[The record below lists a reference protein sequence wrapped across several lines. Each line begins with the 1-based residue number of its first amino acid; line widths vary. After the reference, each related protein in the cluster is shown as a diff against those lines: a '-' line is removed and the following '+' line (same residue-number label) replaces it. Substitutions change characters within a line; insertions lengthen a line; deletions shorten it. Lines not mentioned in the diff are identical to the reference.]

1 MRIRRLRGTAALL
14 AGVLAL
20 GATALTTSAASA
32 APAAPGCDFAD
43 SGTGTYADT
52 LCWLDLSNL
61 DSAVAGTPAGQPLSL
76 GLPGGYRLQATVTV
90 SGGAVAAARLPT
102 YVGSWLGNRGH
113 YTGIDPTVR
122 PALYQ
127 QGTGTTSTATLS
139 DVRVTDA
146 SGAPVTGWSLVG
158 ADAEETASGES
169 ITWTADSPFTSL
181 TARPGAADE
190 LGNACPRGYTGIG
203 TTTVTCTG
211 GPIGAGGL
219 TGTAIVAAREP
230 STFSQ
235 TMTSRGGREA
245 VAFGVLVSRVSIT
258 KQVVGGFGGDAFRVG
273 VTDAAG
279 RTVASADTTGST
291 SATTGDTTI
300 LVAADGNPLTF
311 AERPL
316 GRTDPARYAAP
327 SWSCTRNGVAA
338 TDLPQG
344 DTVGTSRAVPV
355 GVGDAVACTI
365 TNTALPSGLA
375 LTKDA
380 TVTDGNADRL
390 VDAGD
395 RVTWTFTATNTGAVP
410 LTGLAVADP
419 TAGPVVC
426 DASDLAADSSTT
438 CRTTAPTVLTS
449 ADEDAGSVTNTA
461 TASATVTGT
470 TSTVRST
477 PASAEVRTERPEV
490 AVTVVPIETT
500 PTTLETTVEVENPG
514 SVPLTDVAVEVPRAE
529 PVSVPDVAPGERE
542 QVAVSIP
549 LDREPTTATV
559 TVTAT
564 PSGSLGDADP
574 VTATTE
580 VTLPAAAATPSPT
593 PSGTAT
599 PTPEPVPAGQGGQA
613 GPPGATTP
621 AGTLAFTGP
630 AVGLGA
636 ATVAALGALLLGA
649 FLLRR
654 RAHTR

>member
-20 GATALTTSAASA
+20 GAAALTTSTASA

-52 LCWLDLSNL
+52 LCWLDLSSL
-61 DSAVAGTPAGQPLSL
+61 DGAVAGTPAGQPLSL

-90 SGGAVAAARLPT
+90 SGGAVAAAGLPT
-102 YVGSWLGNRGH
+102 YVGSWLGNSGH

-158 ADAEETASGES
+158 ADAEETAGGES
-169 ITWTADSPFTSL
+169 LTWTADSPFTSL

-190 LGNACPRGYTGIG
+190 LGNACTRGYTGIG

-211 GPIGAGGL
+211 GPIGAGGM

-235 TMTSRGGREA
+235 TMTSRNGREA

-273 VTDAAG
+273 VTDAVG
-279 RTVASADTTGST
+279 RTVASADTTGSA

-311 AERPL
+311 AETPL
-316 GRTDPARYAAP
+316 GTTDPARYAAP

-338 TDLPQG
+338 SDLPQG
-344 DTVGTSRAVPV
+344 DAVGTSRAIPV

-365 TNTALPSGLA
+365 TNSALSSGLA
-375 LTKDA
+375 LAKDA

-426 DASDLAADSSTT
+426 DATDLAAGASTT

-461 TASATVTGT
+461 TASATVAGT
-470 TSTVRST
+470 TSTVQSAS
-477 PASAEVRTERPEV
+477 ASAEVRTERPDV

-500 PTTLETTVEVENPG
+500 PTTLETTVEVENTG
-514 SVPLTDVAVEVPRAE
+514 TVPLTNVAVEVPGAE
-529 PVSVPDVAPGERE
+529 PVTVLDVAPGDRE
-542 QVAVSIP
+542 QVSVSIP

-559 TVTAT
+559 TATAT

-580 VTLPAAAATPSPT
+580 VALPAATTPLTPT
-593 PSGTAT
+593 PTGTAT
-599 PTPEPVPAGQGGQA
+599 PTPAAVPVGQA
-613 GPPGATTP
+613 GQPGPTS
-621 AGTLAFTGP
+621 AGALAFTGP
-630 AVGLGA
+630 AAGLGA
-636 ATVAALGALLLGA
+636 ASIAALGALLLGV

-654 RAHTR
+654 RRHTR